1 MDINRTNMLDK
12 IISGVHSNKVLLIYG
27 PRRVGKTTLLTQLAK
42 RLGGTRRML
51 LLNGE
56 ERRVQDD
63 LSAQSV
69 ERLRRTI
76 GDHDLLIVD
85 EAQHIPSIGLNLKLL
100 VDHLPG
106 LAVIASGSA
115 SLALA
120 REVGEPLTGRRTTI
134 RIYPVAASEFIAT
147 TDVRIWRDTLEEH
160 LIYGGYPE
168 RYTLPSFP
176 AQQAYLAE
184 LVDAY
189 LFRDILA
196 LEQVRNPR
204 KLRDLCTLL
213 ALQIG
218 HEVAHAELANALD
231 LNARTVSR
239 YLDLLEQAFVIVNV
253 RGLSRN
259 LRKEVTKTSRY
270 YFLDN
275 GVRNALINNFNPL
288 KLRSDVGMLWENYGV
303 LERMKRNAFCGTRA
317 NVYFWRT
324 YDQQEIDLVEERG
337 GRLHAYE
344 FTWQEQRRRPP
355 SAWHQAYPDATYET
369 VHRENILE
377 TIAWECGG

>member
-1 MDINRTNMLDK
+1 MNINRDK
-12 IISGVHSNKVLLIYG
+12 MVSKIVSAVQSNKVLLLYG
-27 PRRVGKTTLLTQLAK
+27 PRRVGKTTLLKQLTD
-42 RLGGTRRML
+42 RLNGERRILM
-51 LLNGE
+51 LNGE

-76 GDHDLLIVD
+76 GNHTLLIVD
-85 EAQHIPSIGLNLKLL
+85 EAQYIPEIGLNLKLL
-100 VDHLPG
+100 VDNLPG

-115 SLALA
+115 SLSLA

-134 RIYPVAASEFIAT
+134 RVSPIAASEVIAT
-147 TDVRIWRDTLEEH
+147 TDTRVWRDTLEEH
-160 LIYGGYPE
+160 LLYGGYPE
-168 RYTLPSFP
+168 RYTLPSLN

-204 KLRDLCTLL
+204 KLRDCCTLL

-218 HEVAHAELANALD
+218 REVAHAELANALD

-239 YLDLLEQAFVIVNV
+239 YLDLLEQAFVIVNI

-275 GVRNALINNFNPL
+275 GIRNALINNFNPL
-288 KLRSDVGMLWENYGV
+288 NLRNDVGMLWENYGIM
-303 LERMKRNAFCGTRA
+303 ERMKRNAFCGTRA

-324 YDQQEIDLVEERG
+324 YDQQEIDYVEERG
-337 GRLHAYE
+337 GRFHAYE
-344 FTWQEQRRRPP
+344 FAWREQRRRPP
-355 SAWHQAYPDATYET
+355 PAWLQTYPDATYET
-369 VHRENILE
+369 MHRENILDH
-377 TIAWECGG
+377 IAWECGD